1 MSDFVRYAIAMA
13 FLIAVT
19 YVFASS
25 IHRYAR
31 DSRHRKNGWK
41 DLFLAISSGL
51 SLICII
57 LPKS

>member
-1 MSDFVRYAIAMA
+1 MSGFVRYGITTA

-19 YVFASS
+19 YVLATS

-31 DSRHRKNGWK
+31 DSRYNKNGWK
-41 DLFLAISSGL
+41 DLFLAIASGL
-51 SLICII
+51 SLLCII

>member
-25 IHRYAR
+25 VHRYATE
-31 DSRHRKNGWK
+31 SRNRKNGWK
-41 DLFLAISSGL
+41 DLFLAIVSGL
-51 SLICII
+51 SLLCLI

>member
-1 MSDFVRYAIAMA
+1 MSDFIHSAITMM

-25 IHRYAR
+25 IHRYTR

-41 DLFLAISSGL
+41 DLFLAIASGL
-51 SLICII
+51 SLLCLI